1 MNNKSLLFVISI
13 SAVVVIA
20 GISIMLISKEKY
32 VHAWTEMN
40 RKNNMYEKYP
50 PCYDICGATRSI
62 QDKLESIN
70 KKEEFHKLLDVYSIV
85 LCQEKF
91 KDSPSVKE
99 MMTQRINDLIA
110 LGAEKNNVFGTENI
124 INKYNPNNPIVRDF
138 MYLATNLIQR
148 EINRLSKDNID
159 AVIKEKIEKLNE
171 IFYEVHYPI
180 IAVISNISF

>member
-1 MNNKSLLFVISI
+1 MKNIVIVSVI
-13 SAVVVIA
+13 SAVILVT
-20 GISIMLISKEKY
+20 GLSLILITHREKY
-32 VHAWTEMN
+32 SPAWKEMN
-40 RKNNMYEKYP
+40 RKNMMFEKYP

-62 QDKLESIN
+62 YNYLEEIDKD
-70 KKEEFHKLLDVYSIV
+70 EEYHKLLDVYSIV

-91 KDSPSVKE
+91 RNSDKVKE
-99 MMTQRINDLIA
+99 MMLQRIDDLIS

-124 INKYNPNNPIVRDF
+124 INKYNPNNPIVKDF